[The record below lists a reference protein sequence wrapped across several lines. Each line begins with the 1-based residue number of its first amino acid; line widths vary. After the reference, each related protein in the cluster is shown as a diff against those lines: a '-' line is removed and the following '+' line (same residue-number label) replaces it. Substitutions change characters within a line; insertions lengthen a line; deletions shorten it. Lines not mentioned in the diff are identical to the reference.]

1 MPKLLVR
8 PNVVVSDSTKEPI
21 EEEVILEYSTRYEQL
36 DAYASFLRCLQAKK
50 GQVSN
55 YLFLD
60 NKLSLF
66 CKFLFTAFE
75 GLPHGDTIGN
85 LNLDFSSLFDIFST
99 GSVSLNTL
107 EK

>member
-1 MPKLLVR
+1 M
-8 PNVVVSDSTKEPI
+8 VVSDSTKEPI
-21 EEEVILEYSTRYEQL
+21 EEEVILEYSTRYEQFEIV
-36 DAYASFLRCLQAKK
+36 DAYALLRCLQAKK

>member
-1 MPKLLVR
+1 M
-8 PNVVVSDSTKEPI
+8 VVSDSTKEPI
-21 EEEVILEYSTRYEQL
+21 EEEVILEYSTRYEKL
-36 DAYASFLRCLQAKK
+36 DAYAFLKCLQA
-50 GQVSN
+50 VSN

-85 LNLDFSSLFDIFST
+85 LNLDFS
-99 GSVSLNTL
+99 
-107 EK
+107 